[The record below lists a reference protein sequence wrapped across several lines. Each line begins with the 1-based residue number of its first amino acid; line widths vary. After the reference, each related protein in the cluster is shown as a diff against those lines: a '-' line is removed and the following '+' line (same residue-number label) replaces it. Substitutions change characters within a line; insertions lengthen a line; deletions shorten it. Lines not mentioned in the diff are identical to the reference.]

1 MKRLLTAI
9 ALAAAALSCMAQTQP
24 GVVLSLTPSTTGPI
38 AIGEQITVR
47 ATISGLGSE
56 VLSAYD
62 LNYLFNPGVLNWS
75 WIEFWGIGGW
85 GERDQFGGVIN
96 GFGEPNGDPMPMGNH
111 GMWLNALEQDAWLE
125 LNQDD
130 SFDIA
135 RFGWTGAANGTTQIT
150 LGDDPDLQRMF
161 VGLNALPLNVH
172 FAPLCIAVGTGQCQV
187 PEPDSLVLVGAALA
201 AAAWGMRRRSLSA
214 T

>member
-1 MKRLLTAI
+1 MKRLFTAI
-9 ALAAAALSCMAQTQP
+9 ALAAAALGCAAQTQP

-38 AIGEQITVR
+38 AIGEQVTIR

-62 LNYLFNPGVLNWS
+62 LNYLFNPSVLNWN

-85 GERDQFGGVIN
+85 GEHAQFGSVIN
-96 GFGEPNGDPMPMGNH
+96 GFGEPNGDPLPLGNH
-111 GMWLNALEQDAWLE
+111 GMWLNALTDDAWLE

-135 RFGWTGAANGTTQIT
+135 RFGFTGVANGTSPFT
-150 LGDDPDLQRMF
+150 LGDDPDLQRLF
-161 VGLNALPLNVH
+161 VGLNALPLNLA
-172 FAPLCIAVGTGQCQV
+172 FAPLCIAVGTGQCQA
-187 PEPDSLVLVGAALA
+187 PEPGSLALVGAALA
-201 AAAWGMRRRSLSA
+201 AAAWGMRRRHFGA
-214 T
+214 V